1 MPRPLTTGY
10 LLDLAANAPTYVYAG
25 FKVPEGTDTVD
36 IALGGR
42 SVTMAGI
49 KVPVT
54 CGRAPCGG
62 RRTGAPR
69 RSASLRR

>member
-1 MPRPLTTGY
+1 MQDESPASPGSDPNARLDEFERV
-10 LLDLAANAPTYVYAG
+10 LDLAANAPTYVYAG

-49 KVPVT
+49 KVPK
-54 CGRAPCGG
+54 
-62 RRTGAPR
+62 
-69 RSASLRR
+69 